1 MVENARPSYP
11 ISSADNVV
19 RVLLMLQHAETLR
32 VTTVA
37 NDLGV
42 SHSTAH
48 RLLAVLVHRGLIEHD
63 ERRRTYQRGAGL
75 AALAAAILRNDDLV
89 QRAKPTLDSLA
100 EQLDETVHL
109 TVLRSSRVMFVAVA
123 EGSRAVRAADR
134 TGTTLPAH
142 RTAAGKAILASLS
155 ADALER
161 WLRAVE
167 PAVGDLDRGD
177 LVRDLAAVRACGFA
191 VNRGDTEPD
200 LWAVAAPVIKAGV
213 AVASITV
220 GRPVSRADEKWVA
233 EAGHAVTAAAQLL
246 AESFVHFDV
255 IEQKK

>member
-1 MVENARPSYP
+1 MVEKARPSYP
-11 ISSADNVV
+11 VSSADNVV

-75 AALAAAILRNDDLV
+75 AALAAAILRNDGLA
-89 QRAKPTLDSLA
+89 QRAQPALDSLA

-109 TVLRSSRVMFVAVA
+109 TLLRASRVMFVAVA

-142 RTAAGKAILASLS
+142 RTAAGKAILAWLS
-155 ADALER
+155 AEGLER
-161 WLRAVE
+161 WLRVVE
-167 PAVGDLDRGD
+167 PAVGDFDRRD
-177 LVRDLAAVRACGFA
+177 LVSDLAAVRARGFA

-200 LWAVAAPVIKAGV
+200 LWAVAAPVIEAGIP
-213 AVASITV
+213 VASITV
-220 GRPVSRADEKWVA
+220 GRPASRADEEWVA
-233 EAGHAVTAAAQLL
+233 EAGHVVAAAAQLL
-246 AESFVHFDV
+246 AVSLVAVDV
-255 IEQKK
+255 TEQKK